1 MLLTARATAYKLGFH
16 NPLPGLIMDG
26 LSDWYKPVDQC
37 AQIVYPFVHKRKEK
51 IYSPNTH
58 AHEPVMLRVRGHKN
72 RVVPWI
78 FTLPQWS
85 GTDVLMAHASSTTKI
100 ARCIVPCNGWVVY
113 ENSTIELWTVAEWH
127 SHWVE
132 VDVQVLLV
140 KEESPYQRRELRLI
154 DMGCELGK
162 IFRIV
167 TFYKNDLD
175 VDMILSAVSN
185 SPAVTASVTIFMTRG
200 PVTAPWSSLP
210 SSWITGNGG
219 GRSPRNIIVV

>member
-1 MLLTARATAYKLGFH
+1 
-16 NPLPGLIMDG
+16 MDG

-37 AQIVYPFVHKRKEK
+37 ARIVYPFIHKQREK

-58 AHEPVMLRVRGHKN
+58 AHEPIMLRVHGHKN

-100 ARCIVPCNGWVVY
+100 AWCIEPCNGWVVY
-113 ENSTIELWTVAEWH
+113 ENSTIELWTVTEWH
-127 SHWVE
+127 SHWAQ
-132 VDVQVLLV
+132 VDIQVLLV
-140 KEESPYQRRELRLI
+140 KEELPYQHRELRPI
-154 DMGCELGK
+154 DMGCELRK

-175 VDMILSAVSN
+175 VNMILSAVSN
-185 SPAVTASVTIFMTRG
+185 SPAVTASVTLFMTCG